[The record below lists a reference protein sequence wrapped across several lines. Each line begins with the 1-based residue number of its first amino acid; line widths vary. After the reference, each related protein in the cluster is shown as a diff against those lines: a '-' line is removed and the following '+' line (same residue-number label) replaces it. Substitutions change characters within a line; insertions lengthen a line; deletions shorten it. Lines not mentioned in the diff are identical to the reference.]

1 MTPSVSPN
9 SSKPF
14 HHTVV
19 VIPLGPSE
27 PVEHILDTL
36 DSIQRFLSPD
46 TKVILVDNSRKG
58 TGNIVQQAFPDADV
72 IHGTRQGMFAH
83 LFLNICQGT
92 AHAYEHYCFRVL
104 LRMDTDALI
113 IGELPDVEA
122 SAVFEQ
128 RPDVG
133 QLGVFKTDYHG
144 RPMRWWPI
152 NLSMALQALNPLSW
166 IWPAWNG
173 FAFRQLL
180 VRAMRRGYPIGS
192 HVYGGGFFLSYAC
205 VERLYRAGI
214 LTDER
219 LDNLRLAEDH
229 ITTVSVVSVGLDA
242 ADFASGDR
250 PCAQAWRGLPAAPDE
265 LLAKGKKVVHSV
277 RFWGDMKEADVRAV
291 FRRHRAPAVQVN
303 VDLPESALA
312 PAPAEQLVYS
322 EVVS

>member
-1 MTPSVSPN
+1 MTPSVHPN

-19 VIPLGPSE
+19 VVPFGPSE
-27 PVEHILDTL
+27 PVESILDTL

-58 TGNIVQQAFPDADV
+58 TGNIIQQSIPQADV
-72 IHGTRQGMFAH
+72 VQGTHQGMFAH

-92 AHAYEHYCFRVL
+92 AHAYEHYGFKVL
-104 LRMDTDALI
+104 LRMDSDALI
-113 IGELPDVEA
+113 TGELPDVA
-122 SAVFEQ
+122 AAAMFEQ
-128 RPDVG
+128 SPNVG
-133 QLGVFKTDYHG
+133 QLGVYKTDYHG

-152 NLSMALQALNPLSW
+152 NLSMAVQALNPLSW

-173 FAFRQLL
+173 YAFRQLL
-180 VRAMRRGYPIGS
+180 VRAMRRGYEIGS

-219 LDNLRLAEDH
+219 LDDLRLAEDH
-229 ITTVSVVSVGLDA
+229 ITSVSVCSVGLDA
-242 ADFASGDR
+242 ADFSSSDL

-277 RFWGDMKEADVRAV
+277 RYWGEMKEADVRAF
-291 FRRHRAPAVQVN
+291 FRLRRTPPAQEIVDAP
-303 VDLPESALA
+303 E
-312 PAPAEQLVYS
+312 PAPAEQRVYA